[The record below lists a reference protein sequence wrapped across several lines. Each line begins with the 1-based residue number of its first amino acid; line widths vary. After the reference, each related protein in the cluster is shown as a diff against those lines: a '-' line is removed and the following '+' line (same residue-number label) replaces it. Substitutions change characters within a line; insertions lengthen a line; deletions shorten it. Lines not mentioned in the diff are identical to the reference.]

1 MKTKLKSILI
11 VTLLIS
17 SLLLLGCTRAS
28 GEVYSEYNLKISC
41 AKFEAYHDLTSEI
54 QVTVG
59 DIITVELCSN
69 PTTGFQWEYETTG
82 RTVLQETAH
91 DFVPPGSDEP
101 GTPGKDIWT
110 FEAIEKGETELRME
124 YSRPWEGGE
133 KGEWTF
139 NLEVHARERS

>member
-1 MKTKLKSILI
+1 MKLKSILI
-11 VTLLIS
+11 ATLLVS
-17 SLLLLGCTRAS
+17 SLLFLGCGTAS
-28 GEVYSEYNLKISC
+28 SEVYSEYHLKVSC
-41 AKFEAYHDLTSEI
+41 AKFQAYHHFISEI
-54 QVTVG
+54 QLAVG

-82 RTVLQETAH
+82 RTVLQETDH

-133 KGEWTF
+133 KGEWTYT
-139 NLEVHARERS
+139 LTVTVE